1 MRPVLRLIFIKI
13 DNQIKINIMKKSQLR
28 QIIREEISRVL
39 NEQEIKIPYMRV
51 NDEKTKFEAEFEL
64 GGVEY
69 SAEGNLG
76 SKEVEILEL
85 YKDGENEN
93 SLNQMDPNLVRK
105 IEEEL
110 FDKYESGDLNI

>member
-1 MRPVLRLIFIKI
+1 
-13 DNQIKINIMKKSQLR
+13 MKKSQLR

-39 NEQEIKIPYMRV
+39 NEQEIKIPYMHV
-51 NDEKTKFEAEFEL
+51 NDEKTKFEAEFAM

-76 SKEVEILEL
+76 SQEVEILEL

-93 SLNQMDPNLVRK
+93 SLDQTDPSLIKK

-110 FDKYESGDLNI
+110 FDKYEAGDLNI

>member
-1 MRPVLRLIFIKI
+1 
-13 DNQIKINIMKKSQLR
+13 MKKSQLR

-51 NDEKTKFEAEFEL
+51 NDEETKFETEFEL

-69 SAEGNLG
+69 SAEGNIG
-76 SKEVEILEL
+76 DKFGVEILEL

-93 SLNQMDPNLVRK
+93 SLNQMDSNLIRK

-110 FDKYESGDLNI
+110 FDKYKSGDLNI

>member
-1 MRPVLRLIFIKI
+1 
-13 DNQIKINIMKKSQLR
+13 MKRSELR
-28 QIIREEISRVL
+28 QLIREEISRVL
-39 NEQEIKIPYMRV
+39 NKQEIEITYMRV
-51 NDEKTKFEAEFEL
+51 NDEKTKFETEFEVN
-64 GGVEY
+64 GVEY

-93 SLNQMDPNLVRK
+93 SLNQMDPSLIKK

>member
-1 MRPVLRLIFIKI
+1 
-13 DNQIKINIMKKSQLR
+13 MKKSQLR

-51 NDEKTKFEAEFEL
+51 NDEETKFEAEFEME
-64 GGVEY
+64 GVEY
-69 SAEGNLG
+69 SAEGNIG
-76 SKEVEILEL
+76 PKFGVEILEL

-93 SLNQMDPNLVRK
+93 SLNQMDPSLIEK

-110 FDKYESGDLNI
+110 LDKYEGGDLNI

>member
-1 MRPVLRLIFIKI
+1 
-13 DNQIKINIMKKSQLR
+13 MKKSQLR

-39 NEQEIKIPYMRV
+39 NEQEIEITYMRV
-51 NDEKTKFEAEFEL
+51 NDEETKFETEFEL

-69 SAEGNLG
+69 SAEGNIG
-76 SKEVEILEL
+76 DKFGAEILEL
-85 YKDGENEN
+85 YRDGENEN
-93 SLNQMDPNLVRK
+93 SLNQMDPSLIEK